1 MPVVLRLFYLKKLIE
16 TKEKEKEAMDK
27 SNKSPNKPIARPN
40 ISKGKWYKKP

>member
-1 MPVVLRLFYLKKLIE
+1 LPVVLRLFYLKKLIE

-40 ISKGKWYKKP
+40 ISKGK

>member
-1 MPVVLRLFYLKKLIE
+1 
-16 TKEKEKEAMDK
+16 MDK